1 MTKVSFYKLNNNLTP
16 LCFVCSL
23 VKKAHDA
30 NRQVLCQVP
39 NQQVA
44 NSLDKLL
51 WTNDIVSFL
60 PHGIGSASMP
70 IAISIDPLPGE
81 HYQLLIN
88 LCNEIP
94 EWFSRFERI
103 IEIVGSDIKE
113 RNFKRANFQFYK
125 DRGYP
130 LAFFDLT
137 KETKGDE
144 PEI

>member
-1 MTKVSFYKLNNNLTP
+1 MTKISFYKLHNNLTP
-16 LCFVCSL
+16 LFFVCSL
-23 VKKAHDA
+23 VKKAHHA
-30 NRQVLCQVP
+30 NKQVLCQVP
-39 NQQVA
+39 TQQVA

-51 WTNDIVSFL
+51 WANDNVSFL

-70 IAISIDPLPGE
+70 VAISIDSLPGE

-103 IEIVGSDIKE
+103 IEVVSSDIKE
-113 RNFKRANFQFYK
+113 RDFKRANFQFYM

-137 KETKGDE
+137 KETSSEE
-144 PEI
+144 PEL